1 MRWLWN
7 LVRRRR
13 IHRELA
19 EEVASHLEEKTAELM
34 ECGMSERQARQI
46 AMREFGNATL
56 YTEISREVW
65 GWMTLERFGQDL
77 RFGLRMLR
85 RNLGFTAVAVLTLA
99 LGIGANSAIFS
110 MLDAVMLR
118 PLPVKDPEQIVE
130 IATRTGT
137 GGLHA
142 DFSYPLYAALRQSS
156 DAFSGIAAYSRST
169 FGIGAPGQA
178 DRVPGAYVSADYFS
192 VLGVQPAIG
201 SGFGPNDE
209 SPGAPRSAVISYGLW
224 QRWLGGDPAVQQKT
238 ITLNGYNFAV
248 RAVAP
253 RSFTGNVR
261 GRPEDVWITLPHYA
275 DLGDSPGV
283 MADPRTSWLALTGR
297 LKPGIHIQEAQLRM
311 TAQWPAGL
319 APDRN
324 PGSWTAVLTPA
335 SGGNDVFVRD
345 MRKPLGVLFVAVV
358 LILGIA
364 CANVTSLLLAR
375 AQVRRKEMALRL
387 ALGATWTRLIR
398 QLLTESLLLS
408 LAGGAA
414 GVFVAT
420 VTSGLYSGLP
430 VSADEALTLDLSLN
444 VRAFAFALAVSLVT
458 ALFLG
463 VVTAWC
469 ACRVDLVPVLKEG
482 AETVRPLRRWISLRN
497 ILVSGQIAMS
507 LILLMGMGLFLRS
520 LSKLQSIDVGF
531 SGRQVLV
538 LSLDLEEQR
547 YTPERGKSFYAD
559 AMERI
564 SALPGVKSASL
575 ASSVPVTAGGRRM
588 DLPPNFTNPPI
599 NEPTRIDMISVAPRF
614 FETIGLPLLRGR
626 DFGPLDS
633 EKAPNTIIVNETMAR
648 IYWLDS
654 DPIGRRLLIGKSA
667 FEVVAV
673 ARDTKYRELRETAR
687 ATMYTPLAQSYR
699 PRMNVLVRTA
709 RPPMDLAPIV
719 REQLRALDST
729 LPAFDIRTLS
739 EHVGRSLYIERIQ
752 SLLTSALGLL
762 GLLLTSIGVYGM
774 VAHTVAQRTH
784 EIGIRMAL
792 GAQAGAVR
800 TLMLRRSLYATLG
813 GMVVGLLAS
822 FSLARLVENQ
832 LYAIS
837 ATDPLTMVAVTLL
850 LVVVALVASY
860 LPARRAAKVD
870 PVVALRYE

>member
-1 MRWLWN
+1 MKWLWN
-7 LVRRRR
+7 LLRRRR
-13 IHRELA
+13 MHRELA
-19 EEVASHLEEKTAELM
+19 EEVASHIEEKTAELM
-34 ECGMSERQARQI
+34 ECGISERRARQI
-46 AMREFGNATL
+46 AMREFGNAAL

-77 RFGLRMLR
+77 RYGLRMLR
-85 RNLGFTAVAVLTLA
+85 RNPGFTAVAVLTLA

-110 MLDAVMLR
+110 MLDAVMFR

-130 IATRTGT
+130 IADRTGT

-142 DFSYPLYAALRQSS
+142 DFSYPLYTALRQGS

-169 FGIGAPGQA
+169 FGIGASGRT
-178 DRVPGAYVSADYFS
+178 DRVQGAYVSADYFS

-224 QRWLGGDPAVQQKT
+224 QRWLGGDPAVLQKS
-238 ITLNGYNFAV
+238 ITLNGLSFAV

-283 MADPRTSWLALTGR
+283 MADRRTSWLALTGR
-297 LKPGIHIQEAQLRM
+297 LKPGIHMQEAQSRM
-311 TAQWPAGL
+311 TAQWPAGF
-319 APDRN
+319 APDRA
-324 PGSWTAVLTPA
+324 PGNWTAVLTPA
-335 SGGNDVFVRD
+335 SGGNDDFVRD
-345 MRKPLGVLFVAVV
+345 MRKPLGILFLAVV
-358 LILGIA
+358 LILAIA

-375 AQVRRKEMALRL
+375 AQVRRKEMGVRL
-387 ALGATWTRLIR
+387 ALGATRTRLIR

-408 LAGGAA
+408 LGGGSAGLL
-414 GVFVAT
+414 VAT

-430 VSADEALTLDLSLN
+430 VSADESLTLDLSLN
-444 VRAFAFALAVSLVT
+444 VRVFAFALAVSLLT

-463 VVTAWC
+463 LVTAWR
-469 ACRVDLVPVLKEG
+469 ACHIDPVPVLKEG
-482 AETVRPLRRWISLRN
+482 AETSGPLRRWFCLRKV
-497 ILVSGQIAMS
+497 LVSGQIAMS

-531 SGRQVLV
+531 SGRQLLV
-538 LSLDLEEQR
+538 LSLDVEEQR

-559 AMERI
+559 ALERI
-564 SALPGVKSASL
+564 SALPEVKSASL
-575 ASSVPVTAGGRRM
+575 ASAVPVTMGGRRM
-588 DLPPNFTNPPI
+588 DLPPNFTNPPV
-599 NEPTRIDMISVAPRF
+599 NEPTAIDIISVAPRF
-614 FETIGLPLLRGR
+614 FETIGLPLQRGR
-626 DFGPLDS
+626 DFGPLDR
-633 EKAPNTIIVNETMAR
+633 ENGPKTIIVNETMAR
-648 IYWLDS
+648 IFWPDS
-654 DPIGRRLLIGKSA
+654 DPVGRRLLIGKSA

-673 ARDTKYRELRETAR
+673 ARDTKYRQLREAAR

-709 RPPMDLAPIV
+709 RPPKDLASLV
-719 REQLRALDST
+719 REQLHALDPT

-739 EHVGRSLYIERIQ
+739 EHLGRSLYIERIQ
-752 SLLTSALGLL
+752 SLLTSAFGLL

-774 VAHTVAQRTH
+774 VAQTVTHRTH

-800 TLMLRRSLYATLG
+800 TLMLRRSLHATLG
-813 GMVVGLLAS
+813 GIVVGLLAS
-822 FSLARLVENQ
+822 FWLARLVENQ
-832 LYAIS
+832 LYGIS
-837 ATDPLTMVAVTLL
+837 ATDPLTMAAVSAL
-850 LVVVALVASY
+850 LVVVALVAAY

-870 PVVALRYE
+870 PVVALRCE